1 MFADP
6 HRRYNLLTGEW
17 ILVSPHRT
25 QRPWQGRQEEVSLSD
40 RPTYDA
46 TCYLCPGNSRTS
58 GQRNPNFEGTFVF
71 DNDFPALLSDIPAK
85 QMNKQDLLIAK
96 AEKGFCRVVC
106 FSPRHDL
113 SLPQLDR
120 QAIRQ
125 VIEVWTRQYLQL
137 AEFPWVNHVQI
148 FENKGAIMGAS
159 NPHPHCQIWA
169 SSSVPVE
176 PAKELKACT
185 HYMKTKKSCLL
196 CDYLQLEL
204 KQDERLVISNAS
216 FAVVVPFWAT
226 WPFETLLL
234 PRRHVVDLSELASH
248 ERDDLADILKRLT
261 IRYDNLFQTDFPY
274 SMGFHQRPTDERAYP
289 EFHFHAHFY
298 PPLLRSANVRKFM
311 VGYEMLSEPQ
321 RDITPEAAARHLR
334 RLPEE
339 HYRSKSNN
347 QNSDYI
353 P

>member
-1 MFADP
+1 MFAHP

-25 QRPWQGRQEEVSLSD
+25 QRPWHGQQEEVSPSD
-40 RPTYDA
+40 HPVYDPH
-46 TCYLCPGNSRTS
+46 CYLCPGNLRS
-58 GQRNPNFEGTFVF
+58 GGKRNPNFESTFVF
-71 DNDFPALLSDIPAK
+71 ENDFPALLSDTHAN
-85 QMNKQDLLIAK
+85 QMNTQDLLIAK
-96 AEKGFCRVVC
+96 AEQGVCRVVC

-113 SLPQLDR
+113 SLPQLDH
-120 QAIRQ
+120 QAIRH
-125 VIEVWTRQYLQL
+125 VVDVWTRQYLEL
-137 AEFPWVNHVQI
+137 AEFPWINHVQI

-169 SSSVPVE
+169 NSSVPLE
-176 PAKELKACT
+176 STKELNACKN
-185 HYMKTKKSCLL
+185 YMKTKKSCLL
-196 CDYLQLEL
+196 CDYLQLEF
-204 KQDERLVISNAS
+204 KQDERLVMSNSS
-216 FAVVVPFWAT
+216 FTILVPFWAT

-234 PRRHVVDLSELASH
+234 PRHHAADLSDLTSN

-274 SMGFHQRPTDERAYP
+274 SMGFHQRPTDDRAYP

-311 VGYEMLSEPQ
+311 VGYEMLGEPQ
-321 RDITPEAAARHLR
+321 RDITPEAAARQLR
-334 RLPEE
+334 RLPEK
-339 HYRSKSNN
+339 HYRLKNNN
-347 QNSDYI
+347 QNSDYT

>member
-1 MFADP
+1 MFASP
-6 HRRYNLLTGEW
+6 HRRYNLLTDEW

-25 QRPWQGRQEEVSLSD
+25 QRPWQGRQEEVSLSG

-96 AEKGFCRVVC
+96 AEQGVCRVVC

-120 QAIRQ
+120 EAIRQ

-137 AEFPWVNHVQI
+137 AEFPWINHVQI
-148 FENKGAIMGAS
+148 FENKGATMGAS

-176 PAKELKACT
+176 LAKELNACT
-185 HYMKTKKSCLL
+185 RYMKTKKSCLL
-196 CDYLQLEL
+196 CDYLQLEFEHN
-204 KQDERLVISNAS
+204 ERLVISNAS

-234 PRRHVVDLSELASH
+234 PRRHVADLSELTSH
-248 ERDDLADILKRLT
+248 ERGELADILKRLT
-261 IRYDNLFQTDFPY
+261 IHYDNLFQTDFPY
-274 SMGFHQRPTDERAYP
+274 SMGFHQRPTDDRAYP

-321 RDITPEAAARHLR
+321 RDITPEAATRQLR

-339 HYRSKSNN
+339 YYRSKSNN
-347 QNSDYI
+347 QNSDHI